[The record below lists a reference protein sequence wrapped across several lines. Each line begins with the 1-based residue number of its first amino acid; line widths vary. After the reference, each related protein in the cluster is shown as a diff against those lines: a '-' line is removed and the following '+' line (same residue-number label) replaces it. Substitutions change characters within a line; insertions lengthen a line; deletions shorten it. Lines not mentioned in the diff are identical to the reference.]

1 MRFDELNINEYDTF
15 KQRSQ
20 PTQVSHGGSL
30 ARGGKDWRAA
40 AAGNLPDQILQ
51 RKKERAAAQRAA
63 AQGTN
68 IPTTGQATGQAVT
81 TDPDAPNNPG
91 STGKLKFSD
100 KALTSLNGEQ
110 SDMTV
115 GTADSAMRS
124 TLRRAQ
130 QMADN
135 FGGEI
140 TINDAIARR
149 GSSREVQTRGSQH
162 FQGTALDV
170 STAGMS
176 NQQKLQLYNAAI
188 TAGFTGFGF
197 GVNILHVDTGPR
209 RFWSY
214 GNRGYGGVQVASLG
228 RLAKTNRRIAINQPT
243 AVV

>member
-1 MRFDELNINEYDTF
+1 M
-15 KQRSQ
+15 
-20 PTQVSHGGSL
+20 
-30 ARGGKDWRAA
+30 
-40 AAGNLPDQILQ
+40 
-51 RKKERAAAQRAA
+51 
-63 AQGTN
+63 
-68 IPTTGQATGQAVT
+68 
-81 TDPDAPNNPG
+81 
-91 STGKLKFSD
+91 
-100 KALTSLNGEQ
+100 
-110 SDMTV
+110 
-115 GTADSAMRS
+115 
-124 TLRRAQ
+124 
-130 QMADN
+130 
-135 FGGEI
+135 
-140 TINDAIARR
+140 
-149 GSSREVQTRGSQH
+149 QTRGSQH